1 MRVTHVYRRNIS
13 TITFG
18 FSDEP
23 KETVYGVMD
32 SLGDRQDKSVESTY
46 GDRVCREGV
55 SRVVRTTKLQ
65 GTTGCHRKLMK
76 IATGDEER

>member
-32 SLGDRQDKSVESTY
+32 SLAIDKT
-46 GDRVCREGV
+46 
-55 SRVVRTTKLQ
+55 SRSNQLMVTECVVRELVGLCAQRSYKARLDVT
-65 GTTGCHRKLMK
+65 
-76 IATGDEER
+76 ES